1 MTSDKNFDFD
11 SEMNF
16 ALNQGSG
23 NRACEKW
30 EPFVILLA
38 GGEDLPEDLHN
49 EWIKHAAEC
58 EACSGALAREREMLS
73 LLSEYRRDPD
83 AILLASCRA
92 GLDDAIDR
100 EEEHGWLRR
109 SFGLVFPA
117 SWLVSANWLASAS
130 TWGAAALL
138 LVGFSGGLLLGPR
151 VIHRTLSEES
161 TVQQPITAANTGGS
175 DPSAPATMPAK
186 PSDST
191 SSTSLG
197 AIDYQTADVAGIS
210 VLPAGDDGAPQVQL
224 QMREQQP
231 FTLQGTVDDDRVK
244 DVLLNILKSGDRF
257 CPDVRLDAIEALRSR
272 TNDPDVRSALC
283 HAVHKDRN
291 AAVRLK
297 ALEALN
303 NAEPQ
308 DIIQQTLLDALL
320 DDQNEGVR
328 VEAMNSLSD
337 MVSRGQLSSSDRMLS
352 VLQDRMHNDPS
363 TYIRMQSAA
372 AIRDLGPSGKF

>member
-1 MTSDKNFDFD
+1 MTRDRNFNFDP
-11 SEMNF
+11 EMNF
-16 ALNQGSG
+16 ASNQGG
-23 NRACEKW
+23 GKGACEKW
-30 EPFVILLA
+30 EPFIILLA
-38 GGEDLPEDLHN
+38 GGEDLPTDLHS
-49 EWIKHAAEC
+49 EWIQHAADC
-58 EACSGALAREREMLS
+58 EACSRALAREREMLS
-73 LLSEYRRDPD
+73 LLGEYRSEPD
-83 AILLASCRA
+83 GTLLTSCRA

-138 LVGFSGGLLLGPR
+138 LAGFSTGLLLGPR
-151 VIHRTLSEES
+151 VLHRTLP
-161 TVQQPITAANTGGS
+161 VPAAVPQPIAAANTVAGGPS
-175 DPSAPATMPAK
+175 SAPART
-186 PSDST
+186 SDPT
-191 SSTSLG
+191 SPTSL
-197 AIDYQTADVAGIS
+197 AALDRQTADVAAIN
-210 VLPAGDDGAPQVQL
+210 VLPASDGGAPQVQL
-224 QMREQQP
+224 QLREQQP
-231 FTLQGTVDDDRVK
+231 LTLQGTVDNDDVK

-283 HAVHKDRN
+283 HAVHKDHN

-328 VEAMNSLSD
+328 VEAMNSLSN
-337 MVSRGQLSSSDRMLS
+337 MVSKGQLSSSDRMLS

-363 TYIRMQSAA
+363 AYIRMQSAE
-372 AIRDLGPSGKF
+372 AIRDLGPRGKF

>member
-1 MTSDKNFDFD
+1 MTRDKDFGFDP
-11 SEMNF
+11 EMNC
-16 ALNQGSG
+16 AHGEGNGSH
-23 NRACEKW
+23 ACEKW
-30 EPFVILLA
+30 EPFIILLA
-38 GGEDLPEDLHN
+38 GGEDVPAELHS
-49 EWIKHAAEC
+49 EWIAHAAEC

-73 LLSEYRRDPD
+73 LLAEYHSEPD
-83 AILLASCRA
+83 ATLLAGSRA

-117 SWLVSANWLASAS
+117 SWLVSATWLASAS
-130 TWGAAALL
+130 AWGAAALL
-138 LVGFSGGLLLGPR
+138 LAGFAGGLLLGPR
-151 VIHRTLSEES
+151 VLHRAVPS
-161 TVQQPITAANTGGS
+161 TPAVDQPLAAASAAPGDSS
-175 DPSAPATMPAK
+175 DPASTAPAKT
-186 PSDST
+186 ST
-191 SSTSLG
+191 STSL
-197 AIDYQTADVAGIS
+197 AALDLHTADVAGIN
-210 VLPAGDDGAPQVQL
+210 VLPAGDDGAPEVQL
-224 QMREQQP
+224 QLREQQP
-231 FTLQGTVDDDRVK
+231 FTLQGTADNDDVK
-244 DVLLNILKSGDRF
+244 DVLLNILRSGDRF
-257 CPDVRLDAIEALRSR
+257 CPDVRLDAVEALRSR

-283 HAVHKDRN
+283 HAVHKDHN

-363 TYIRMQSAA
+363 AYIRMQSAA
-372 AIRDLGPSGKF
+372 AIRDLGPRGKF

>member
-1 MTSDKNFDFD
+1 MTRDRNFDFD
-11 SEMNF
+11 PEMNS
-16 ALNQGSG
+16 ASNQGGG

-30 EPFVILLA
+30 EPFIILLA
-38 GGEDLPEDLHN
+38 GGEDLPTDLHS
-49 EWIKHAAEC
+49 EWIQHAAEC

-73 LLSEYRRDPD
+73 LLSEYRSEPD
-83 AILLASCRA
+83 GTLLASCRA

-138 LVGFSGGLLLGPR
+138 LAGFSTGLLLGPR
-151 VIHRTLSEES
+151 VLHRTVSIS
-161 TVQQPITAANTGGS
+161 AAVPQPVAAANTVAS
-175 DPSAPATMPAK
+175 DPSTPAK
-186 PSDST
+186 TTDLNP
-191 SSTSLG
+191 STSL
-197 AIDYQTADVAGIS
+197 AALDRQTADVAAIN
-210 VLPAGDDGAPQVQL
+210 VLPASDGGAPQVQL
-224 QMREQQP
+224 QLREQQP
-231 FTLQGTVDDDRVK
+231 FTLQGTVDNDDVK

-283 HAVHKDRN
+283 HAVHKDHN

-337 MVSRGQLSSSDRMLS
+337 MVSKGQLSSSDRMLS

-363 TYIRMQSAA
+363 AYIRMQSAE
-372 AIRDLGPSGKF
+372 AIRDLGPRGKF

>member
-1 MTSDKNFDFD
+1 MADDKNFDR
-11 SEMNF
+11 EMNF
-16 ALNQGSG
+16 ASNQGSS
-23 NRACEKW
+23 NCACEKW
-30 EPFVILLA
+30 EPFIVLLA
-38 GGEDLPEDLHN
+38 GGEDVPADLHG
-49 EWIKHAAEC
+49 EWMKHAAEC

-83 AILLASCRA
+83 PILLASCRA

-109 SFGLVFPA
+109 SFGLVFPV

-138 LVGFSGGLLLGPR
+138 LAGFSTGLLLGPR
-151 VIHRTLSEES
+151 VLHRAVPVSVA
-161 TVQQPITAANTGGS
+161 VQQPIATGNTLAR
-175 DPSAPATMPAK
+175 DPSTAPAGT
-186 PSDST
+186 SDST

-197 AIDYQTADVAGIS
+197 ALDQTADVAAIN
-210 VLPAGDDGAPQVQL
+210 VLPASDGGAPQVQL

-231 FTLQGTVDDDRVK
+231 FTLQGTVDNDDVK

-283 HAVHKDRN
+283 HAVHKDHN

-308 DIIQQTLLDALL
+308 DIIQQTLLDALV

-337 MVSRGQLSSSDRMLS
+337 MVSKGQLSSSDRMLS

-363 TYIRMQSAA
+363 AYIRMQSAA
-372 AIRDLGPSGKF
+372 AIRDLGPRGKF